1 MRKGI
6 NRWCL
11 PPTMSSDEVF
21 ALSKRVGFEGIEL
34 NLEEVDGSEPVRPET
49 MARIGLDAPDEA
61 VVRLREQAARVGL
74 ETPSLSS
81 GLFWRYPPT
90 SADPGVRDKAL
101 GIAERALQVAT
112 LLGANTV
119 LVVPGVVTPEVSYR
133 DAYDRA
139 RGFLREIAPLAER
152 AGIAIG
158 VENVWNKF
166 LLSPLEFARFLD
178 EIDSPAIGAYLD
190 LGNVLIFGYPHH
202 WVEILGAR
210 IRKVHVKDFRTDVGN
225 RFGFTHLLHGDLDWP
240 RAIAALR
247 AVGYDDYLTTELNV
261 TRYLVEKTV
270 ADTASS
276 LELILNLARS
286 GP

>member
-11 PPTMSSDEVF
+11 PPTMPAQDVF
-21 ALSKRVGFEGIEL
+21 ALSRRVGFDGIEL
-34 NLEEVDGSEPVRPET
+34 NLEEVEEGATDRPEG
-49 MARIGLDAPDEA
+49 MARIGLDATDAA
-61 VVRLREQAARVGL
+61 VRQLRQQAAEAGL

-90 SADPGVRDKAL
+90 SPDPKVREKAL
-101 GIAERALQVAT
+101 GIAERALQTAS

-119 LVVPGVVTPEVSYR
+119 LVVPGVVTSDVSYQ

-139 RGFLREIAPLAER
+139 RGFLREIAPAAER
-152 AGIAIG
+152 SGIALG

-178 EIDSPAIGAYLD
+178 EIGSPAVGAYLD

-202 WVEILGAR
+202 WVEILGSR
-210 IRKVHVKDFRTDVGN
+210 IRKVHVKDFRTDIGN

-247 AVGYDDYLTTELNV
+247 AIGYDDYVTTELNV
-261 TRYLVEKTV
+261 TRYLVEKTI

-276 LELILNLARS
+276 LDRILAL
-286 GP
+286 